1 LKGEPK
7 PRSERN
13 TGSHTPSPRSTIG
26 GWLYASEIQDGAQA
40 LIDDRAVTL
49 VDLSVAGAQIL
60 SPALLWRPGQL
71 VQVVLSKEEVI
82 QCQAGIVC
90 GGFEILRQTWTPYYR
105 AGVSFKNADPR
116 TIERLLRGSG
126 LFDPQ

>member
-1 LKGEPK
+1 MAL
-7 PRSERN
+7 RF
-13 TGSHTPSPRSTIG
+13 
-26 GWLYASEIQDGAQA
+26 EIQDGAQA

-82 QCQAGIVC
+82 QCQAGIVW

-105 AGVSFKNADPR
+105 AGVSFKNADPL